1 MLLIVLGL
9 LLLLLPTTVAAA
21 GQTGDATARLGA
33 EGSAALSAH
42 RYPDA
47 ERAYEQLR
55 ELSPKTAE
63 VHATLGFIYFQQGK
77 FEQAVAALKQ
87 AGALKPGLPNA
98 DLLLAMSLSELGRF
112 AEALPGLER
121 GFAKSADA
129 ALRRSA
135 GLQLQRAYTGLGR
148 HADAVGT
155 ALRLAKL
162 YPKDPEVLY
171 HASRLH
177 ANLAFLTLQDLAAAA
192 PDSLWVHLAAGEAN
206 ESQGFDEAAV
216 KDYRAVLAID
226 PRRPG
231 VHYRIGRVL
240 LARSARDG
248 GAGTDADALKAF
260 ELELEI
266 DPTNANA
273 AYEAGEIQRKA
284 GDLAKARASFETA
297 LKHYPE
303 FEDALIGLARTL
315 IGLKEPALAVTHLKK
330 ATALNDRSEVAFY
343 QLAQAYA
350 ALGDTASQQKALE
363 AFQALRAASE
373 STAAPPAFSRS
384 EVTKQKLE
392 SDAAGRVR

>member
-1 MLLIVLGL
+1 MLPIALWL
-9 LLLLLPTTVAAA
+9 LLLWPITVAS
-21 GQTGDATARLGA
+21 GQTGDAMARLGA

-42 RYPDA
+42 RYADA

-77 FEQAVAALKQ
+77 FAQAVAALKQ
-87 AGALKPGLPNA
+87 AAALKPGLPNA

-112 AEALPGLER
+112 ADALPGLER
-121 GFAKSADA
+121 GFAKSPDA

-177 ANLAFLTLQDLAAAA
+177 ANFAFLTLQDLAAAA

-206 ESQGFDEAAV
+206 ESQGLDEAAV
-216 KDYRAVLAID
+216 KEYRAVLAID

-248 GAGTDADALKAF
+248 GAGIDAAALEAF
-260 ELELEI
+260 ELELEN

-273 AYEAGEIQRKA
+273 AYEAAEIHRKA
-284 GDLAKARASFETA
+284 GDLAKARASFESA
-297 LKHYPE
+297 LEHYPE
-303 FEDALIGLARTL
+303 FEDALIGLARAL
-315 IGLKEPALAVTHLKK
+315 IGLQEPALAVTHLKK
-330 ATALNDRSEVAFY
+330 AIALNGRSEVAFY
-343 QLAQAYA
+343 QLAQAHA
-350 ALGDTASQQKALE
+350 ALGDAPAQQQALE

-373 STAAPPAFSRS
+373 SSAPAGAFSRT
-384 EVTKQKLE
+384 EVTKQKV
-392 SDAAGRVR
+392 DPDTPGRVR

>member
-1 MLLIVLGL
+1 MLPIALA
-9 LLLLLPTTVAAA
+9 LLLLLPMTAAAA
-21 GQTGDATARLGA
+21 GQGSDAMARLGA

-63 VHATLGFIYFQQGK
+63 VHATLGFIYFQHGK
-77 FEQAVAALKQ
+77 FELAVAALKQ
-87 AGALKPGLPNA
+87 AAALKPGLPHA

-112 AEALPGLER
+112 ADALPGLER
-121 GFAKSADA
+121 GFAKSSDA

-162 YPKDPEVLY
+162 YPRDPEVLY

-177 ANLAFLTLQDLAAAA
+177 ANFAFLTLQDLAAAA
-192 PDSLWVHLAAGEAN
+192 PGSLWVHLAAGEAN
-206 ESQGFDEAAV
+206 ESQGLDEAAV
-216 KDYRAVLAID
+216 KEYRTVLAID
-226 PRRPG
+226 SRRPG

-240 LARSARDG
+240 LARSAREG
-248 GAGTDADALKAF
+248 TGTDADALREFA
-260 ELELEI
+260 LELEI

-284 GDLAKARASFETA
+284 GDMAKARASFETA

-315 IGLKEPALAVTHLKK
+315 IGLKEPALAVTPLKK

-350 ALGDTASQQKALE
+350 ALGDTESQQKALE
-363 AFQALRAASE
+363 VFQALRAASE
-373 STAAPPAFSRS
+373 STAAPTTFSRS
-384 EVTKQKLE
+384 EVTKQKLDP
-392 SDAAGRVR
+392 DAGGGAR